1 MELEGLE
8 HSKTMS
14 EQQLREI
21 MSRYGEDIWNY
32 IYYLTKNAEQADD
45 LAQEVF
51 IKSYYRI
58 GTYRGTSS
66 FKAWLLT
73 IARNTVFSHRKSR
86 FFRSGL
92 WGNVQSLTTV
102 DLEEQE
108 TASAHLGA
116 AQSAEMEYMGNQSM
130 DEIWKLIMALSPKL
144 REILILDLKYELS
157 IKEIAELMSL
167 SQGTVKSRLHRAR
180 HKIQSK
186 LKGWND
192 GGA

>member
-8 HSKTMS
+8 HSETMS

-51 IKSYYRI
+51 IKCYYRI
-58 GTYRGTSS
+58 GTYQGTSS

-92 WGNVQSLTTV
+92 WGGVQSLTTIDV
-102 DLEEQE
+102 EKRE
-108 TASAHLGA
+108 TAIELLGA
-116 AQSAEMEYMGNQSM
+116 AQSAEMEYLGNQSI
-130 DEIWKLIMALSPKL
+130 DEIWNLIMALSPKL
-144 REILILDLKYELS
+144 REILILDLKYELT

-167 SQGTVKSRLHRAR
+167 SRRNS
-180 HKIQSK
+180 KIKTAPSAAQNSEQI
-186 LKGWND
+186 KGVE
-192 GGA
+192 